1 MSFTTT
7 QFVLGYIAYYINP
20 CFIALMFL
28 KLLNIHF
35 YTFQGDK
42 ETMSPVFRKLS
53 PHIYTLS
60 TKIMNG
66 KKIQD
71 GYFISKYAI
80 GYINLNVEDILYII
94 TLPKIYNMLTHDD
107 TSEKPI
113 QVIEKETTCN
123 KIVVYTRKGAY
134 KNFYYFRMTLD
145 ISHIQPIGQQQE
157 IVSDVISIYNKL
169 GRATIFIHGVSC
181 AGKSTIGYLL
191 AKQMEG
197 IYCHTFNPGDPGD
210 HLSSLITDI
219 NRDIEPLIIVIE
231 EIDELIQK
239 IHISTP
245 DKNYTEIPIL
255 VHNKSTWSTFL
266 DDMIFYKGV
275 VLILTSNT
283 PKQTIDD
290 MDESYLRMGRIHKS
304 YSMMN
309 PLPLKMLETS

>member
-7 QFVLGYIAYYINP
+7 QVVLGYVAYYVNPGILLLMLLKMFNINY
-20 CFIALMFL
+20 
-28 KLLNIHF
+28 

-42 ETMSPVFRKLS
+42 ETMSPILRKLS
-53 PHIYTLS
+53 PHIYTVS
-60 TKIMNG
+60 TIIINN
-66 KKIQD
+66 KKIQE
-71 GYFISKYAI
+71 GYFWGKNCC
-80 GYINLNVEDILYII
+80 GYITLNSEDTLYII
-94 TLPKIYNMLTHDD
+94 T
-107 TSEKPI
+107 TSSMYTLITYEDVRETTP
-113 QVIEKETTCN
+113 VIEEKENKCN
-123 KIVVYTRKGAY
+123 KITVYTRKGSY

-157 IVSDVISIYNKL
+157 IVSDIISIYNKH

-181 AGKSTIGYLL
+181 AGKSTVGYLL

-197 IYCHTFNPGDPGD
+197 FYCHTFNPGDPGD

-219 NRDIEPLIIVIE
+219 NRNSEPLIIVIE
-231 EIDELIQK
+231 EIDELIKK
-239 IHISTP
+239 IHVSNGV
-245 DKNYTEIPIL
+245 NYNVEIPIL

-283 PKQTIDD
+283 PKQELDE

-309 PLPLKMLETS
+309 RLIN

>member
-7 QFVLGYIAYYINP
+7 QLVMGYMAYYMNP
-20 CFIALMFL
+20 CLIVLMLL
-28 KLLNIHF
+28 KLFNVQF

-42 ETMSPVFRKLS
+42 ETMSPVLRKLS

-60 TKIMNG
+60 TKIING
-66 KKIQD
+66 KKIQE
-71 GYFISKYAI
+71 GYFISKHAI
-80 GYINLNVEDILYII
+80 GYISLNIEDVLYIL
-94 TLPKIYNMLTHDD
+94 TLPKMYTMLTQLEH
-107 TSEKPI
+107 EKPI

-123 KIVVYTRKGAY
+123 KISVYTRKGAY

-157 IVSDVISIYNKL
+157 IVSDVISMYNKI
-169 GRATIFIHGVSC
+169 GRATVFIHGVSC
-181 AGKSTIGYLL
+181 AGKSTVGYLL

-210 HLSSLITDI
+210 HLSSLLSDI
-219 NRDIEPLIIVIE
+219 NRDSEPLIIVIE
-231 EIDELIQK
+231 EVDELIKK
-239 IHISTP
+239 IHNSNPIIH
-245 DKNYTEIPIL
+245 NTEIPIL

-266 DDMIFYKGV
+266 DDMIFYTGV

-283 PKQTIDD
+283 SKQELDEL
-290 MDESYLRMGRIHKS
+290 DESYLRPGRIHKS

-309 PLPLKMLETS
+309 PLPIKPIESL